1 MKVEIEKV
9 VEGTYGYDSIIV
21 TIDKVKTDIVF
32 DAKHNVKQYEGK
44 YVDLTNNNGIYKI
57 KEIKVTESSK

>member
-1 MKVEIEKV
+1 MKVKIEKV
-9 VEGTYGYDSIIV
+9 LKGTYGYDSIIV

-44 YVDLTNNNGIYKI
+44 YVDLTNDNGTYKI
-57 KEIKVTESSK
+57 KEIKVTEGAK

>member
-1 MKVEIEKV
+1 MKIKIEKV

-21 TIDKVKTDIVF
+21 TIDKMKTDIVF

-44 YVDLTNNNGIYKI
+44 CVDLSNENGIFKI
-57 KEIKVTESSK
+57 KEIKASENIK